1 MVQTTLRTGRRPPAA
16 TAATAVTGLSEE
28 QKKHLCYL
36 WQTHGESPYLYSSS
50 TSSNSMEDGTYQM
63 VQRLHRFLVATF
75 TSTGREQQSSPR
87 TLEALRRVFFFTAQG
102 TRFQTLKACI
112 DIDHPKVICFDYQ
125 SFNDELDVYE
135 TEGSVQPSLSKKDD
149 DANSFR
155 FFLHERPHQA
165 LPALSCAVALALT
178 TLCGCDETTA
188 ASSARNP
195 FTLAAATTTCS
206 SDQQP
211 NANNRQQVIAGLER
225 QELLRTITQAEFL
238 TRLSNVYPKVKM
250 NDVKTSVSNKFLSLR
265 GHVTKVRPKRL
276 RVVAS
281 LVQCTKCGL
290 EFDYVFQDGRYTL
303 PTKCEGMK
311 CRATRNFS
319 LVRSTARFVDV
330 QEIKLQEAQDET
342 TGAEAGRQP
351 RHILVELQ
359 GADLVDS
366 CHAGDIVRV
375 SGTVR
380 AVNSAFAAGRTGK
393 RAMETSTY
401 QLYITANS
409 IQLEALSSSSSAS
422 ASKDDSSSSGEY
434 NAKRARQDVGGEG
447 WSSSDG
453 TGSSSAISFGADQL
467 QAIVQLSHADHR
479 MFDLGTRM
487 AFPFDLLVRSICPS
501 IIGHDM
507 VKAGILLAL
516 LGGTPPAVEVKTKK
530 SNQFSIRTNSHVLIV
545 GDPGMGKVRSVV
557 FRYLLLALDLLS

>member
-1 MVQTTLRTGRRPPAA
+1 
-16 TAATAVTGLSEE
+16 
-28 QKKHLCYL
+28 
-36 WQTHGESPYLYSSS
+36 
-50 TSSNSMEDGTYQM
+50 
-63 VQRLHRFLVATF
+63 
-75 TSTGREQQSSPR
+75 
-87 TLEALRRVFFFTAQG
+87 
-102 TRFQTLKACI
+102 
-112 DIDHPKVICFDYQ
+112 
-125 SFNDELDVYE
+125 
-135 TEGSVQPSLSKKDD
+135 
-149 DANSFR
+149 
-155 FFLHERPHQA
+155 
-165 LPALSCAVALALT
+165 
-178 TLCGCDETTA
+178 
-188 ASSARNP
+188 
-195 FTLAAATTTCS
+195 
-206 SDQQP
+206 
-211 NANNRQQVIAGLER
+211 
-225 QELLRTITQAEFL
+225 
-238 TRLSNVYPKVKM
+238 VYPKIKM
-250 NDVKTSVSNKFLSLR
+250 NDVKTSVSNHFLSLR

-290 EFDYVFQDGRYTL
+290 EFDHVFQDGRYTL

-380 AVNSAFAAGRTGK
+380 AVNSAFAAGKTGK

-409 IQLEALSSSSSAS
+409 IQLEALSSSSTP
-422 ASKDDSSSSGEY
+422 KDDSSSSGEY

-447 WSSSDG
+447 SAPDG
-453 TGSSSAISFGADQL
+453 TGSSSAISFGADRL

-516 LGGTPPAVEVKTKK
+516 LGGTPPAVEVKAKK

-545 GDPGMGKVRSVV
+545 GDPGMGKVRCVA
-557 FRYLLLALDLLS
+557 FGYFFWL